1 MNIRDRLVGSCSR
14 EFIEQ
19 LHEARLVRITHR
31 AFAICLDPFGVLD
44 PEVVVDL
51 SPKLGVTVDL
61 VRRGRWLGESF
72 KYGAGRFV

>member
-1 MNIRDRLVGSCSR
+1 MNISDRLVGSRSR

-19 LHEARLVRITHR
+19 FHEARLVGITR
-31 AFAICLDPFGVLD
+31 GTFAIWLDPFGVLN

-61 VRRGRWLGESF
+61 VRRGNWLGERF